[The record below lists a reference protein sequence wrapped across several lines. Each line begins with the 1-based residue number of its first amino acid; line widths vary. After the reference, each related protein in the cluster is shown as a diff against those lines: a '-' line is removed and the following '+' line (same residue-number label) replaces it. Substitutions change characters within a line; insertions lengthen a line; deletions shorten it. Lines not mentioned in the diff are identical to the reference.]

1 MRILGID
8 GGIASTGWAVIEID
22 EMRADVG
29 KILAAGSRTFESPE
43 EPSQSGPKLKNAER
57 RMFRGQR
64 RVIRRRTQRM
74 AHIRALF
81 HSHGLIIGTE
91 RNVFAGKDIDP
102 WFARAQGLDR
112 KLEPYEWAI
121 ALAHIAIHRGF
132 RSNSKRDS
140 AKNALDE
147 SSKMKAAI
155 EKTQEKSAKWRT
167 IGEMFARDPEFE
179 TRRRNR
185 SGDFTRSILR
195 SDQEAEVRK
204 LFNEQR
210 RFGNLHAT
218 DDLQASYAE
227 YAFSQRPLHSSEDKV
242 GSCIFEPLE
251 KRTATC
257 SPSFE
262 RFRFLSRLSNL
273 RLQTGREERPLTND
287 EYDLCCN
294 GFGQTKTVSFAALR
308 KRLDLDGN
316 TRFAGVSKDE
326 EKYDVAARTGGAATG
341 THIFIKALKPAIGDV
356 DVLSLLSSPHKL
368 DRAAEVITFNE
379 DLDVIRRG
387 LAETL
392 LSDAAQNALID
403 AVRNGDFKEFKGAG
417 HISAKAARAI
427 IPGLTEGLN
436 YPEACAQA
444 GYDHSAQAATTVDNI
459 GSPVARKALSEMLKQ
474 VSVLHNEYGP
484 FDRIHVELARDV
496 GKSIEE
502 RGKIE
507 KGIKDRTNAK
517 DKLREELRLL
527 LPEISKIT
535 GEDLLRYELWREQN
549 GFCLYSN
556 AEIPLTAVIATDN
569 RVQVDHILPWSR
581 FGDDSYINKTLCFT
595 KANAEKRGDTPFEW
609 FLRAKTPAE
618 WDVFSLSVESN
629 KGLKGRKKRNYLMR
643 NAKEREEQFRARNL
657 NDTRYATRVL
667 LGELKRLYFEQTPHH
682 VGARPGELT
691 AKLRQAWGIE
701 RLKKS
706 ATGER
711 LPDDRHHALDAIVTA
726 VTNERLLQVATKMS
740 QRAERTGTKFELRRL
755 PEPWPEF
762 RKEVE
767 TIFGGIF
774 VSRAEVRRA
783 RGKAHDATI
792 KQVRVIDDIERVFE
806 RKAVEK
812 LTEKDLEMIPSP
824 EPYGRVV
831 DPKALRDQLIANLR
845 SWIQAGKP
853 KNQELLP
860 RSPKGDIIRKVRV
873 QTTAKLAVSAARFN
887 GSTADRGEMVRVDV
901 FTKPNKRGVNEYYLV
916 PIYPHEVATLDVPPN
931 RAVQAGGNDATW
943 VEMTSEFRYIWS
955 IYSMSLL
962 ELVKTD
968 GEIIKAYFRSLDR
981 NTGALLVS
989 DISNSAL
996 TRKGI
1001 GTRTLKDFKKLT
1013 VDRLGRVSE
1022 IKAETRTWRGK
1033 VCTSQGQAD

>member
-8 GGIASTGWAVIEID
+8 GGIASTGWAVIDID
-22 EMRADVG
+22 ETSSRG
-29 KILAAGSRTFESPE
+29 KILAAGARTFESPE
-43 EPSQSGPKLKNAER
+43 EPSQTGPKLKNAER

-64 RVIRRRTQRM
+64 RVIRRRAQRM
-74 AHIRALF
+74 AQIRALF
-81 HSHGLIIGTE
+81 HSQGLIAGTE
-91 RNVFAGKDIDP
+91 RNIFAGKGLNP
-102 WFARAQGLDR
+102 WWLRGQALDR
-112 KLEPYEWAI
+112 KLEPQEWAI
-121 ALAHIAIHRGF
+121 ALAQIAIHRGF

-140 AKNALDE
+140 AKNAADE

-204 LFNEQR
+204 LFTEQR
-210 RFGNLHAT
+210 RMGNLYAT
-218 DDLQASYAE
+218 DDLQASYVHH
-227 YAFSQRPLHSSEDKV
+227 AFSQRPLQASEDKV

-251 KRTATC
+251 KRTAKF

-273 RLQTGREERPLTND
+273 RLQTGRQERPLTDD
-287 EYDLCCN
+287 EYVLCCN

-308 KRLDLDGN
+308 KRLDLDAN
-316 TRFAGVSKDE
+316 TRFAGVNKDE
-326 EKYDVAARTGGAATG
+326 EKHDVAARTGGAATG
-341 THIFIKALKPAIGDV
+341 THIFLKALKPVIGEV
-356 DVLSLLSSPHKL
+356 EALSLLSSPHKL

-379 DLDVIRRG
+379 DLDAIKQG
-387 LAETL
+387 LAEAL
-392 LSDAAQNALID
+392 LSDAAQNALVV
-403 AVRNGDFKEFKGAG
+403 AVRDGEFKDFKGTG

-427 IPGLTEGLN
+427 IPGLAEGLN
-436 YPEACAQA
+436 YSEACAQA
-444 GYDHSAQAATTVDNI
+444 GYDHSAQVATTVDDI

-474 VSVLHNEYGP
+474 VSVLHHEYGP
-484 FDRIHVELARDV
+484 FDRIHVELARDI

-517 DKLREELRLL
+517 DKLREELRRLI
-527 LPEISKIT
+527 PEIGKIT
-535 GEDLLRYELWREQN
+535 AEDLLRYELWREQN

-618 WDVFSLSVESN
+618 WEVFSISVESN

-643 NAKEREEQFRARNL
+643 NAKEREEQFRERNL

-667 LGELKRLYFEQTPHH
+667 LGELKRLYFDQMPHH

-706 ATGER
+706 PTGER
-711 LPDDRHHALDAIVTA
+711 LPDDRHHALDAIVAA

-740 QRAERTGTKFELRRL
+740 QRAEQTGGKFELRGL
-755 PEPWPEF
+755 PEPWPGF
-762 RKEVE
+762 QQEVE
-767 TIFGGIF
+767 TIFDGIF

-792 KQVRVIDDIERVFE
+792 KQVRFIEGVERVFE
-806 RKAVEK
+806 RKAIEK

-845 SWIQAGKP
+845 CWIQAGKP
-853 KNQELLP
+853 KNQESLP

-873 QTTAKLAVSAARFN
+873 QTTAKPAVSAARFN

-901 FTKPNKRGVNEYYLV
+901 FAKPNKRGVNEYYLV
-916 PIYPHEVATLDVPPN
+916 PIYPHEVATLDMPPN
-931 RAVQAGGNDATW
+931 RAVQAGGNEAAW
-943 VEMTSEFRYIWS
+943 VGMTSEFNYIWS

-989 DISNSAL
+989 DISNSTL

-1033 VCTSQGQAD
+1033 VCTLQGQAD